1 MEKEN
6 THSENLQVTVDAI
19 QSITSTNL
27 AYCVAINYAN
37 AWDSDND
44 LLAK

>member
-27 AYCVAINYAN
+27 AYFVAINYA
-37 AWDSDND
+37 AIWDIDNN
-44 LLAK
+44 LHEK